1 MCSKKW
7 DRVCRSA
14 WHLVGATG
22 LLGLLLTA
30 CGGPPRRAGE
40 PAPPAP
46 SATSPTTPPTPPAST
61 PPGPPPSVPAVLAP
75 DASSDLFPGRCAR
88 ETLDP
93 RLVAAVEA
101 MNARAIEL
109 GERLVCVRG
118 EGPGIHAGGR
128 AVDLRFARHA
138 GYGGAPNRCRPGANT
153 TVCRADEDRERW
165 AAIFEAVRA
174 TREVRWLAWEYWAR
188 DAGVI
193 AEDGSYPRGRY
204 SAKKRRAIR
213 AAKWRH
219 EIGHFELR

>member
-7 DRVCRSA
+7 GRVCRSA
-14 WHLVGATG
+14 WHLVVATG

-30 CGGPPRRAGE
+30 CGGPARRE
-40 PAPPAP
+40 PHSAPPATP
-46 SATSPTTPPTPPAST
+46 SAPAPSPPTPPE
-61 PPGPPPSVPAVLAP
+61 PPPPEPPRS
-75 DASSDLFPGRCAR
+75 ASSATQATDLFPGRCAR
-88 ETLDP
+88 ETLEP

-101 MNARAIEL
+101 MNARAVEL